1 MASLYAQFLQSPNP
15 SQLAADASL
24 AYITTTT
31 EIKESAA
38 ILKHLQAQAKLIE
51 KKDEKVLNTIESQN
65 GLALET
71 ETTIQFKMGG
81 GAYLPGMDENLLD
94 ECVVTFPMTHIV
106 TLDAEQK
113 IKSVRLYWDQGT
125 MLKQVE
131 AIGKTGRNWPIRD
144 GKAQIDA
151 ISKSIKSAGQT
162 SSTADANGK
171 PKGPHDVII
180 NQHKKRESV
189 SATRDPH
196 ASLSL
201 FAPRD
206 PNESASAYSGPTFAP
221 RQSAKPVARNF
232 VDIAGDE
239 PEVNPASNVRSPSP
253 TKFKSGAG
261 KNYQANRIF
270 DDGTTDHSSRS
281 PERRKKTYD
290 QKYQHFDFGDGEDAP
305 EPNRPTSKRG
315 NHNQAQFSFED
326 FSTPPKASDKTR
338 KDYERHWGAGVDED
352 DPPSPAKRPVVHAS
366 RPDSEPQ
373 FKIADEYTPDQK
385 QKSSHN
391 HRRGDEFDAHYTM
404 GSESPAA
411 GGKENAL
418 PNPSKSGK
426 VRSDLE
432 WHWGFGTP
440 APEKKIYKTAGDGM
454 GGRRDGARSWG
465 IGDES
470 DPEVDADVRSTA
482 RSRSGRTA
490 TQAQAGAADF

>member
-1 MASLYAQFLQSPNP
+1 
-15 SQLAADASL
+15 
-24 AYITTTT
+24 
-31 EIKESAA
+31 
-38 ILKHLQAQAKLIE
+38 
-51 KKDEKVLNTIESQN
+51 
-65 GLALET
+65 
-71 ETTIQFKMGG
+71 
-81 GAYLPGMDENLLD
+81 
-94 ECVVTFPMTHIV
+94 
-106 TLDAEQK
+106 
-113 IKSVRLYWDQGT
+113 
-125 MLKQVE
+125 
-131 AIGKTGRNWPIRD
+131 
-144 GKAQIDA
+144 
-151 ISKSIKSAGQT
+151 
-162 SSTADANGK
+162 
-171 PKGPHDVII
+171 
-180 NQHKKRESV
+180 
-189 SATRDPH
+189 PH

-206 PNESASAYSGPTFAP
+206 PNESASAYSGPTLAP
-221 RQSAKPVARNF
+221 RQSAKPVARDF

-270 DDGTTDHSSRS
+270 DDGTTDNSSRS

-385 QKSSHN
+385 PKSSS
-391 HRRGDEFDAHYTM
+391 RRADDFDAHYPM

-411 GGKENAL
+411 AAGKENSL
-418 PNPSKSGK
+418 PTTNPSKSAGK

-432 WHWGFGTP
+432 SHWGFGTP
-440 APEKKIYKTAGDGM
+440 EPEKKIYKTAGDGM
-454 GGRRDGARSWG
+454 GGRRDGARIWG

-482 RSRSGRTA
+482 RSRSGRPA
-490 TQAQAGAADF
+490 TQAQAGAVADF